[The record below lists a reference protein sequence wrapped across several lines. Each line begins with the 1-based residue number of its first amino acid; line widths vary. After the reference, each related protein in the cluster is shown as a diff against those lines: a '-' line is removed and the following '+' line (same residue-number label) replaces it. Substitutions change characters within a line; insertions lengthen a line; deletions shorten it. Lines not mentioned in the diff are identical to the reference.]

1 MHTTLPPL
9 GNPPQRGSVVYMH
22 TYMGNGQ
29 RKEPKE
35 MRGLCPLHPQSYTRG
50 LRPSI
55 PCALEKPADTMRQPA
70 THQHEG

>member
-9 GNPPQRGSVVYMH
+9 GNPPQRGRVVYMH

-35 MRGLCPLHPQSYTRG
+35 RQGLAPPFGFT
-50 LRPSI
+50 
-55 PCALEKPADTMRQPA
+55 
-70 THQHEG
+70 

>member
-22 TYMGNGQ
+22 THMGNEWK

-35 MRGLCPLHPQSYTRG
+35 KTWGQAPTP
-50 LRPSI
+50 
-55 PCALEKPADTMRQPA
+55 PAFTGGYAPHRQRKR
-70 THQHEG
+70 

>member
-9 GNPPQRGSVVYMH
+9 GNPPQRGCVVYMH

-35 MRGLCPLHPQSYTRG
+35 KTWGQAPTPPVVHRG
-50 LRPSI
+50 LRP
-55 PCALEKPADTMRQPA
+55 T
-70 THQHEG
+70 